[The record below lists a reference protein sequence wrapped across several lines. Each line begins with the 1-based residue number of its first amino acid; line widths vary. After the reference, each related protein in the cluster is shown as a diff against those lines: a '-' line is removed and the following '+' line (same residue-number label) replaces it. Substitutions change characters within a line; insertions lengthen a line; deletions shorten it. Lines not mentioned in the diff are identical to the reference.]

1 MQNSPSVGSGRAV
14 FISSNKFPREVNG
27 PGILL
32 RTVEA
37 GVASAASA
45 ASVQTLLRS
54 SCRKLPAGNVFLP
67 APANDMVQM

>member
-14 FISSNKFPREVNG
+14 FVSSNKFSGEVNG
-27 PGILL
+27 PGTML

-37 GVASAASA
+37 GAASAASA
-45 ASVQTLLRS
+45 ASVQTLLRG
-54 SCRKLPAGNVFLP
+54 SCGKLPAGNVFLP